1 MAVLTVVGETRGVAR
16 PGCRA
21 RVQEDVQ
28 IMTKPVQE
36 AALDEVLATALMGDV
51 RFARWF
57 LSKTPFGGED
67 ARCVFC
73 RSDHP
78 WSSVTVD
85 DTDSA
90 TGQSG
95 TVVRECETDVL
106 AVFATPDGRRL
117 GIHIE
122 NKITGGHFTPL
133 QPELYQARKKQWR
146 HRPKLGDYS
155 EAVTVLVAPQEFLG
169 RCRDGAALFDAR
181 ISHEAIAVEL
191 PEFAAALGQAG
202 VTS

>member
-1 MAVLTVVGETRGVAR
+1 MAR

-21 RVQEDVQ
+21 GVQEDVVA
-28 IMTKPVQE
+28 MTKPVKE

-85 DTDSA
+85 VTDSA
-90 TGQSG
+90 IGQSG

-122 NKITGGHFTPL
+122 NKISGGYFTPL
-133 QPELYQARKKQWR
+133 QPELYQARKKQWK

-155 EAVTVLVAPQEFLG
+155 EAVAVLVAPQEFLD
-169 RCRDGAALFDAR
+169 RCREGATMFDAR
-181 ISHEAIAVEL
+181 ISHEAIAMAL
-191 PEFAAALGQAG
+191 PEFAAALVTAG
-202 VTS
+202 STS